1 VTRLRIV
8 QIYSLFLALCVSSLA
23 DVATDG
29 SVGPASNLAG
39 PDFQIPE
46 TLGKTVGG
54 NLFHSFAQFDVSQ
67 TESATFTG
75 EAGIQNILARVT
87 GGSASTIDGRLSV
100 AIANANLFLIN
111 RHGIVFGPNARLDLT
126 GTFVATTADHIKL
139 ADGGHFDAINAAAD
153 VLTTA
158 PPSAFGF
165 VNAQPSPVSLQGSQ
179 LAVSAGK
186 DLLIISGEMTID
198 GDGNAGNDTHLA
210 APGGAIALVS
220 AGGTGSVTLTGNDT
234 LVDISTLTLLND
246 ILVQDGA
253 IIDASAAQGGRLA
266 VYAADLAID
275 NATLQANTTGAGN
288 GRGIAISLTGNLTLD
303 NLALVE
309 SSTSGDGDAGAI
321 TVNAATADLQRGGQ
335 IRSITESAGDGGM
348 LSLTVQTLTGNDHN
362 SGDKTG
368 VRSITT
374 QTATGSGGDVA
385 VQATTINLIGTEVS
399 ANTQGAGTGG
409 SVAVN
414 ATSIQTEGSD
424 VTRDNRRSAGFSAT
438 VESGAAGQGGDVTA
452 TATDVLV
459 FNGGEFSATTFGSG
473 NGGNL
478 AISADTIRI
487 DDLNTGNF
495 TSIRAQAWST
505 GDAGTMN
512 LNADLLRIVGGDLT
526 GSAFSA
532 GNGSDITI
540 TADLV
545 HLETSDGRWGNDES
559 YSGIHAGVHNR
570 DGISDGRAGN
580 VTITATQMDIINRG
594 IISARTDGR
603 GPGGNVTLTLETL
616 NLSEK
621 GRIVASSRGPAPGGA
636 VILNAKDIN
645 ISVADNSGPAEKF
658 FSNAGIEVTTSGSG
672 AGGDARITAETLTIT
687 AAHGFRPAG
696 ILAQTTTGGGAA
708 GNLEINVDQIVL
720 RGDGQIQASTTGAGR
735 AGDITV
741 TADTILLDAENSAT
755 DFAQGI
761 VAETSN
767 PDAAAGAGGN
777 IVIRATTL
785 QTVNGAAITAG
796 SSGFGAAGELLVE
809 AQKVEVKSGGRINVS
824 ADSTGVAR
832 SLTVTADH
840 ILVDGMGVSPTG
852 IFSSSGEDANA
863 QGKPGNVAVNANLL
877 EIFNGGEV
885 SATTFGESDGGDVVI
900 TAQTIDLN
908 DLNTGNFTSIRAQ
921 AWGAGHAGDMII
933 NATTLNVF
941 GGDISGST
949 FSSGN
954 GGEIRITADDIHL
967 ETSAGRWGN
976 DESYSGVHAGAH
988 NRGGISEGEAGDV
1001 TITADSLTLVNRGI
1015 ISARTDGLGGGGDVA
1030 INVDQLLLKDKGRI
1044 VATTRGQGTGGT
1056 VDVTANDILIEVRD
1070 NTGPFEKF
1078 VSNGGIEVNSRNDK
1092 DDGGPGNAGNATIT
1106 ANTLTVDTEPGVRPG
1121 GIFANTISPVGG
1133 SAGSLTLDVDD
1144 LTLKGQSLILA
1155 STSDNG
1161 DAGSLSLTVDNL
1173 VIEGTDGLTDA
1184 GIFTRSD
1191 STAADAGSAG
1201 TILVNADR
1209 IRISRQ
1215 GAISSA
1221 SAGVA
1226 DAGSVT
1232 VTSSDSI
1239 HLSGQSAISV
1249 ASAEGNAGVIN
1260 LQATEVLYLEQS
1272 EITARAGIDGG
1283 NVFLT
1288 DTNFLAIQGR
1298 RSRVVADAGFDGG
1311 NITLGMQ
1318 YLLVS
1323 PLSVDE
1329 AISAKGEAGIDGEIT
1344 LASPSIDLSGM
1355 VVDLAPEIFS
1365 ILPEL
1370 FNYCASKL
1378 AGTDQSSFTV
1388 SGMGGLPL
1396 DPAGLLLSAP
1406 RSPFKKT
1413 SPEADADAK
1422 E

>member
-1 VTRLRIV
+1 VTRLRIIH
-8 QIYSLFLALCVSSLA
+8 IYTLLLTLCSTAVA

-29 SVGPASNLAG
+29 SVGPASNLTG
-39 PDFQIPE
+39 PDFVIPDS
-46 TLGKTVGG
+46 LGNTVGD

-75 EAGIQNILARVT
+75 PAGIQNILARVT
-87 GGSASTIDGRLSV
+87 GGNASTIDGRLSV
-100 AIANANLFLIN
+100 AIANANLFMIN
-111 RHGIVFGPNARLDLT
+111 RHGIVFGPNAQLDLT

-139 ADGGHFDAINAAAD
+139 ADGGRFDAVNAAAD

-165 VNAQPSPVSLQGSQ
+165 VNAQPNPVTLQGSQ
-179 LAVSAGK
+179 LAVGAGQH
-186 DLLIISGEMTID
+186 LLIVSGGMTID
-198 GDGNAGNDTHLA
+198 GNGNAGGDTHLA
-210 APGGAIALVS
+210 APGGGIALVS
-220 AGGTGSVTLTGNDT
+220 VGGAGDAVLTADDT
-234 LVDISTLTLLND
+234 LVNTSAFTVLGDVSLQD
-246 ILVQDGA
+246 DALVDVSG
-253 IIDASAAQGGRLA
+253 AQGGRLA
-266 VYAADLAID
+266 VYAADLVLDSSTIR
-275 NATLQANTTGAGN
+275 ANTTGAGA
-288 GRGIAISLTGNLTLD
+288 GRGIGINLTGNLTLD

-309 SSTSGDGDAGAI
+309 SSTTGVGDAGAVS
-321 TVNAATADLQRGGQ
+321 VNAAAADLQRGAQ
-335 IRSITESAGDGGM
+335 IRSITESTGNGGM

-368 VRSITT
+368 VRSVTSA
-374 QTATGSGGDVA
+374 TATGAGGDVV
-385 VQATTINLIGTEVS
+385 VQATAINLIGTEVS
-399 ANTQGAGTGG
+399 ANTQGVAPGG
-409 SVAVN
+409 DVTVN

-438 VESGAAGQGGDVTA
+438 VESGAAGRGGDVTA

-473 NGGNL
+473 EGGNL
-478 AISADTIRI
+478 AITADTIRI

-512 LNADLLRIVGGDLT
+512 LNTDLLRIIGGDLT
-526 GSAFSA
+526 GSAFNA
-532 GNGSDITI
+532 GDGSDITI
-540 TADLV
+540 TAQFV
-545 HLETSDGRWGNDES
+545 HLETSDGRWADDQS

-570 DGISDGRAGN
+570 GGISEGRAGN
-580 VTITATQMDIINRG
+580 VTITATQMDIVNRG
-594 IISARTDGR
+594 IISARTDGL
-603 GPGGNVTLTLETL
+603 GPGGNVTLDLETL

-621 GRIVASSRGPAPGGA
+621 GRIVASSRGPASGGA
-636 VILNAKDIN
+636 VIIDAKDIN
-645 ISVADNSGPAEKF
+645 ISVTDNSGPQEKF
-658 FSNAGIEVTTSGSG
+658 FSNAGIEVTTSGAG
-672 AGGDARITAETLTIT
+672 AGGDARIKAETLTIT

-696 ILAQTTTGGGAA
+696 IMAQTTTGGGPA
-708 GNLEINVDQIVL
+708 GNLEIDVDQIVL
-720 RGDGQIQASTTGAGR
+720 RGDGQIQASTTGTGR

-741 TADTILLDAENSAT
+741 TAKTILLDAENSAS
-755 DFAQGI
+755 DFANGI

-767 PDAAAGAGGN
+767 PDATAGAGGN
-777 IVIRATTL
+777 IVIKTDTL
-785 QTVNGAAITAG
+785 QTINGAAITAG

-824 ADSTGVAR
+824 ADATGIAR

-840 ILVDGMGVSPTG
+840 ILVDGMGISPTG
-852 IFSSSGEDANA
+852 IFSSSGENANA

-877 EIFNGGEV
+877 EIFNAGEV

-900 TAQTIDLN
+900 NAQTVDLN

-921 AWGAGHAGDMII
+921 AWGTGDAGDMII

-949 FSSGN
+949 FNSGD
-954 GGEIRITADDIHL
+954 GGEIRITADNIHL
-967 ETSAGRWGN
+967 ETSPGRWAN

-988 NRGGISEGEAGDV
+988 NRGGISEGDAGDV
-1001 TITADSLTLVNRGI
+1001 TITAGSLTLVNRGI
-1015 ISARTDGLGGGGDVA
+1015 ISARTDGLGSGGDVT
-1030 INVDQLLLKDKGRI
+1030 INVDQLLIKDKGRI

-1056 VDVTANDILIEVRD
+1056 VDVTANDILIQVRD

-1106 ANTLTVDTEPGVRPG
+1106 ANTLTVDTEPGFRPG

-1133 SAGSLTLDVDD
+1133 SAGSLTLEVGD

-1155 STSDNG
+1155 STSANG
-1161 DAGSLSLTVDNL
+1161 NAGSLSLTTNNL
-1173 VIEGTDGLTDA
+1173 VIEGTDGATDA

-1191 STAADAGSAG
+1191 SIAADAGSAG
-1201 TILVNADR
+1201 TIEVDAHR
-1209 IRISRQ
+1209 IQLSRQ
-1215 GAISSA
+1215 SAISSA

-1232 VTSSDSI
+1232 VKSSDSI
-1239 HLSGQSAISV
+1239 QLSGRSAISV
-1249 ASAEGNAGVIN
+1249 ASAQGNAGVIN
-1260 LQATEVLYLEQS
+1260 LQATELLYLDQS

-1288 DTNFLAIQGR
+1288 DTNFLVIQGPL
-1298 RSRVVADAGFDGG
+1298 SRIVADAGRDGG
-1311 NITLGMQ
+1311 NIALGMK

-1323 PLSVDE
+1323 PLSVE
-1329 AISAKGEAGIDGEIT
+1329 QVISAKGEAGIDGEIT

-1406 RSPFKKT
+1406 RSLFKRT
-1413 SPEADADAK
+1413 SSKVDTDGGK
-1422 E
+1422 